1 MNKPAPLIR
10 HVLPVIEPDGSVEW
24 RIWALPPVAD
34 VLALA
39 ASGAVITSE
48 HVVGW
53 LRQAS
58 RRWPVPREDDTMSA
72 FLHALNV
79 LRVTKPFQG
88 KQAEQE
94 GPRRAEVME
103 RIRRVKAAI
112 ETIVADLPVMVEA
125 AGGNIA
131 ADRAKGR
138 TPLRDEEQI
147 MRLIALPEQAKAARD
162 VIMAPDQRHKAQPW
176 HDAAMLIGR
185 HVSRILARHGVDTV
199 GTGWTG
205 PLGHVVSLAL
215 EAVGEGIHDRAAVA
229 KALDR
234 ARKFPKRGL
243 LRLALHNASYRGAL
257 VA

>member
-1 MNKPAPLIR
+1 M
-10 HVLPVIEPDGSVEW
+10 VEPDGSVEW

-34 VLALA
+34 VPALA
-39 ASGAVITSE
+39 ASGPVITYE

-53 LRQAS
+53 FQQAS
-58 RRWPVPREDDTMSA
+58 RRWPVPSVDDNMSA

-79 LRVTKPFQG
+79 LRVTQPFQG
-88 KQAEQE
+88 KQAERE
-94 GPRRAEVME
+94 DPRRAEGME

-112 ETIVADLPVMVEA
+112 ETLVEDLPGMVER
-125 AGGNIA
+125 AGWNIA

-138 TPLRDEEQI
+138 TPMRDEEHI
-147 MRLIALPEQAKAARD
+147 MRLAVLLEQARAAKG
-162 VIMAPDQRHKAQPW
+162 VIMAPEPRHKAQPW
-176 HDAAMLIGR
+176 HDAAMLIGW

-215 EAVGEGIHDRAAVA
+215 EAVGEGAHDRAAVA

-234 ARKFPKRGL
+234 ARKAPKQGL
-243 LRLALHNASYRGAL
+243 LRLALQNASYRGAL